1 MGTDY
6 FDTFFNSK
14 GNRQMDDYLNTVNH
28 RVTPEMLKELSRDY
42 IADEI
47 KAALFQMGP
56 TKAPGPDGM
65 NALFY
70 QTFWHIV
77 GIDVVAAVLDFMH
90 SGTMPF
96 DINYTHI
103 VLIPKVKSP
112 ENLFDYRPISLC
124 TVIYKIISKVL
135 TNRLKIIL
143 P

>member
-28 RVTPEMLKELSRDY
+28 RVTPEILKELSRDY

-96 DINYTHI
+96 DINYSHI

>member
-28 RVTPEMLKELSRDY
+28 RVTPEILKELSRDY

>member
-96 DINYTHI
+96 EINYTHI